1 MRNSFFKIGV
11 YKKIQMR
18 DIWDDVVEAR
28 EKAINKRKLIITIL
42 IGIVVFAILTL
53 IILYFSVK
61 DFRNWVDINVLN
73 KEVHQDLATT
83 IELTDE
89 GSKVYAFNNNI
100 GVLSKNQ
107 FKIYNSSGRIDT
119 TLDVEITNPLFSSSN
134 RFLAIAEKSGKKIY
148 VVEDKKVL
156 WNTEIEGEISQVH
169 INKNG
174 YVALVITNT
183 SYKTVV
189 SVFDNEGKSLFSKYL
204 ATSRLADVCIS
215 NDNRLLALA
224 EVDTSGSL
232 IQSNIKIISVA
243 DPKKTEEKI
252 FNGEANSLIINI
264 KFQDNNKLVC
274 MYDNSVHVIYG
285 EQDEVLLDNNK
296 QKASF
301 TSIELNNNIISV
313 KEQST
318 GIFTADSIVNIIN
331 TDNGIT
337 KEYVINDVTKEINTY
352 ENVMALNLGSEIEFI
367 NTDGFLIKRYI
378 AKQEITNTV
387 ISNSIAGI
395 VYRDKVEIVNL

>member
-1 MRNSFFKIGV
+1 
-11 YKKIQMR
+11 MR
-18 DIWDDVVEAR
+18 DIWDDVVAER
-28 EKAINKRKLIITIL
+28 KKAINRKKLILAIL
-42 IGIVVFAILTL
+42 IGIVLIAIITL

-61 DFRNWVDINVLN
+61 NFREWVDVSILN
-73 KEVHQDLATT
+73 KEVHQNSATT

-89 GSKVYAFNNNI
+89 GSKIYAFNSNI
-100 GVLSKNQ
+100 GILSKNK
-107 FKIYNSSGRIDT
+107 FKIYNGNGNADA
-119 TLDVEITNPLFSSSN
+119 TLDVDITNPLFTSSN

-148 VVEDKKVL
+148 VIEDKKIL
-156 WNTEIEGEISQVH
+156 WNTEVEGEISQVH

-189 SVFDNEGKSLFSKYL
+189 SVFDNEGNPLFSKYL

-215 NDNRLLALA
+215 NDNKFLALA

-232 IQSNIKIISVA
+232 IQSNIKIVSVA
-243 DPKKTEEKI
+243 DPKNTEEKI

-264 KFQDNNKLVC
+264 KFQDNNRLVC

-285 EQDEVLLDNNK
+285 EKDEVLVDNNK
-296 QKASF
+296 QKVSF
-301 TSIELNNNIISV
+301 TSIELNNNV
-313 KEQST
+313 VNVREQST
-318 GIFTADSIVNIIN
+318 GVFTADSIINIIN
-331 TDNGIT
+331 TDNGST

-352 ENVMALNLGSEIEFI
+352 ENVIALNLGSEIEFI

>member
-1 MRNSFFKIGV
+1 
-11 YKKIQMR
+11 MR
-18 DIWDDVVEAR
+18 DIWDDVFSER
-28 EKAINKRKLIITIL
+28 KKAINRKKLILAIL
-42 IGIVVFAILTL
+42 IGIVLIAIITL

-61 DFRNWVDINVLN
+61 DFREWVDVSILN
-73 KEVHQDLATT
+73 KEVHQDSATT

-89 GSKVYAFNNNI
+89 GSKIYAFNSNI
-100 GVLSKNQ
+100 GILSKNK
-107 FKIYNSSGRIDT
+107 FKIYNGNGNADA
-119 TLDVEITNPLFSSSN
+119 TLDVDITNPLFTSSN

-148 VVEDKKVL
+148 VIEDKKIL
-156 WNTEIEGEISQVH
+156 WNTEVEGEISQVH

-189 SVFDNEGKSLFSKYL
+189 SVFDNEGNPLFSKYL

-215 NDNRLLALA
+215 NDNKFLALA

-232 IQSNIKIISVA
+232 IQSNIKIVSVV
-243 DPKKTEEKI
+243 DPKNTEEKI

-264 KFQDNNKLVC
+264 KFQDNNRLVC

-285 EQDEVLLDNNK
+285 EKDEVLVDNNK
-296 QKASF
+296 QKVSF
-301 TSIELNNNIISV
+301 TSIELNNNV
-313 KEQST
+313 VNVREQST
-318 GIFTADSIVNIIN
+318 GVFTADSIINIIN
-331 TDNGIT
+331 TDNGST

-352 ENVMALNLGSEIEFI
+352 ENVIALNLGSEIEFI